1 MVCPVTN
8 RSHCPGSST
17 TSTALT
23 RMLVVLAALTTSA
36 VSLASDTHPPSAE
49 ALVKPNGQSTGH
61 GVGDRPAEDAAR
73 PAQGGRRRVEEGLAS
88 FPRKWGQL
96 FLQGGQTLKR
106 TATIPERMKYHYV
119 PGASVAVISDYKLE
133 WVQAYGVCR
142 AGGESPVTTETLFQA
157 ASIGKSVTAAAAL
170 RLVEEGRLSLN
181 GDVNQKL
188 KSWKIPPNPY
198 TADTPVTLRLLL
210 SHTAGTTGTGGY
222 GYAANEACPTLLEVL
237 DGNPPSRLEPIR
249 VDAAPGRQ
257 YRYSSGG
264 YSIVQQLISDVT
276 GKPFNAA
283 MGELVLDPLKME
295 HSTFEQPP
303 DPDLRALLAAEHD
316 FDGAPLPNGPLCYP
330 QAASGG
336 LWSTPS
342 DLATFAIA
350 LMNAKRGEP
359 DALLSSAMGSEMMQ
373 PVMLGV
379 GLGVQVRSEGRTM
392 HFLHVGGSV
401 GSCCIL
407 VAYPETGKGAVVM
420 TNSASG
426 NTLCLEILA
435 SIFHE
440 YEWGRLMVSF

>member
-1 MVCPVTN
+1 M
-8 RSHCPGSST
+8 
-17 TSTALT
+17 
-23 RMLVVLAALTTSA
+23 VLAGLTAPA
-36 VSLASDTHPPSAE
+36 VGLASDTHPPSAE
-49 ALVKPNGQSTGH
+49 ALVKPNGQSAGH
-61 GVGDRPAEDAAR
+61 GVAERPAEDAAR
-73 PAQGGRRRVEEGLAS
+73 LAQGGRRRVEEGLAS

-96 FLQGGQTLKR
+96 FLQGAQGLKR
-106 TATIPERMKYHYV
+106 AATIPDRMEYHHV
-119 PGASVAVISDYKLE
+119 PGASVAVISAYKLE

-142 AGGESPVTTETLFQA
+142 AGGEAPVTTETLFQA
-157 ASIGKSVTAAAAL
+157 ASVGKSVTAAAAL

-181 GDVNQKL
+181 GDVNQRL

-210 SHTAGTTGTGGY
+210 SHTAGATGTGGY

-237 DGNPPSRLEPIR
+237 DGKPPSRLEPIR
-249 VDAAPGRQ
+249 VGAAPGRQ

-283 MGELVLDPLKME
+283 MGELVLDPLKMG

-303 DPDLRALLAAEHD
+303 DPALRALLAAEHD
-316 FDGAPLPNGPLCYP
+316 FDGTPLPNGPLRYP
-330 QAASGG
+330 QAAAGG

-350 LMNAKRGEP
+350 LMNAKRGESNAVLP
-359 DALLSSAMGSEMMQ
+359 SAMVSEMMQ
-373 PVMLGV
+373 PVMFGV
-379 GLGVQVRSEGRTM
+379 GLGVQVRSEGSTM

-435 SIFHE
+435 SIFYE